1 MSSPYR
7 IVTAISIAYG
17 SALITVAASVLPDD
31 LPYVTS
37 YNGHQK
43 ISRREIWSFILRCG
57 HQPTHGLSPTRAL
70 QRLGRSPCGV
80 QWQERHFFIFA
91 VQMNSRYRGFLLPEA
106 VADSYR
112 KDRKETGIAEVM
124 VVARLESDETLLEA
138 RVLIDGF
145 AAN

>member
-1 MSSPYR
+1 
-7 IVTAISIAYG
+7 
-17 SALITVAASVLPDD
+17 
-31 LPYVTS
+31 
-37 YNGHQK
+37 
-43 ISRREIWSFILRCG
+43 
-57 HQPTHGLSPTRAL
+57 
-70 QRLGRSPCGV
+70 
-80 QWQERHFFIFA
+80 
-91 VQMNSRYRGFLLPEA
+91 MNSRYRGFLLPEA